1 LYVKL
6 VALDPGPH
14 AAADCGALQPEE
26 NALRHLA
33 LIAVALLLAGCGLPT
48 RERVQGE
55 LQTIAEAGA
64 APDAVAVELVSM
76 SRGDGDLSGI
86 NHHVA
91 YDLKVF
97 RDGPLIGPLVG
108 GRVEARA
115 GERWTGGKALLVYE
129 RLDGGPWTITG
140 LQIEQVPSPAPRP

>member
-1 LYVKL
+1 M
-6 VALDPGPH
+6 
-14 AAADCGALQPEE
+14 
-26 NALRHLA
+26 RRLA
-33 LIAVALLLAGCGLPT
+33 PITVALLLAGCGLPSKD
-48 RERVQGE
+48 RVQGE

-64 APDAVAVELVSM
+64 PPDAVSVELVSM
-76 SRGDGDLSGI
+76 HRGEGDLSGI

-97 RDGPLIGPLVG
+97 RDGPLVGPLVG
-108 GRVEARA
+108 GQVEARA

-129 RLDGGPWTITG
+129 RIDGGPWTITG

>member
-1 LYVKL
+1 MRRLT
-6 VALDPGPH
+6 
-14 AAADCGALQPEE
+14 
-26 NALRHLA
+26 
-33 LIAVALLLAGCGLPT
+33 LIAATLLLAGCGLPSKD
-48 RERVQGE
+48 RVQGE
-55 LQTIAEAGA
+55 LQTIADAGA
-64 APDAVAVELVSM
+64 PPDAVAVELVSM

-97 RDGPLIGPLVG
+97 RDGPLLGPLVG

-129 RLDGGPWTITG
+129 RIDGGPWTITG
-140 LQIEQVPSPAPRP
+140 LRIEQLPSPAPRP